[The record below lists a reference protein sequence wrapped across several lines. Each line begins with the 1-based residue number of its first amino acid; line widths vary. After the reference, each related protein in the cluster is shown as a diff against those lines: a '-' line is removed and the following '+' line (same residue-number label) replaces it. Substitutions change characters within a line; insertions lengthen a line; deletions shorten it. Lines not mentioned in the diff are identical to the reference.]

1 MNKMILE
8 KIEEILI
15 TAALLI
21 GILFMVL
28 HWR

>member
-15 TAALLI
+15 TAALLL